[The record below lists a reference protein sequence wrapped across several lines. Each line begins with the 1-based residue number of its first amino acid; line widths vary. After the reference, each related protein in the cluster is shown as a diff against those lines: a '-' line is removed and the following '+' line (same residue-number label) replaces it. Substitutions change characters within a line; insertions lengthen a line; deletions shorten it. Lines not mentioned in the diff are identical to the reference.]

1 MHKFVCNISV
11 VCYDLH
17 SIITEIFT
25 TVAFEGAVHVG
36 SDEDIVL
43 LSARVLLVLPLQD
56 SGIHDAVTALS

>member
-56 SGIHDAVTALS
+56 SG